1 MYEEQ
6 TQVQFC
12 PEMLAFSSTTS
23 PKSSRMLSTVVHTC
37 DFETQ
42 NAEAGT
48 LHQVQGQPE
57 LTREACTQTYSYTAR
72 HICTQKH
79 TQRDRQM
86 DGRTDRWTESN
97 AKIPQTSIS
106 LQSMLFSPEK
116 EVLSLMTMDIST

>member
-1 MYEEQ
+1 M
-6 TQVQFC
+6 
-12 PEMLAFSSTTS
+12 
-23 PKSSRMLSTVVHTC
+23 VHTC
-37 DFETQ
+37 DSETQ
-42 NAEAGT
+42 KAEMGT

-72 HICTQKH
+72 HMCAQEH

-116 EVLSLMTMDIST
+116 EVLSLMTMDTST